1 MPNIDIQDPEYQSLL
16 VENTLD
22 ILANLRDSTGMTSA
36 VAMLSKSKTEG
47 IVLASLGGSSDHCY
61 VPRVGSH
68 FQLHATAPGK
78 ALLASQPRAERR
90 RIANLIEYT
99 PFTSKTVSNT
109 EDFITLLKKENAQGF
124 STDVGEYVDGVN
136 CAASCVHAP
145 DGTPL
150 AAVWITALSIDLP
163 TNRLGEFT
171 QTVLRAAKDMELRL
185 QNAQEDPN
193 FHANVIVE
201 EAKKFIELHYVNAEK
216 IQDYFDGLSLS
227 YSWFRKLF
235 RDKYGIA
242 PMKYRQELLHERARK
257 LISKTNLSIK
267 EIAFQLNYETQN
279 YFSRAF
285 KNQEGVSPIQY
296 RERYRTGG

>member
-1 MPNIDIQDPEYQSLL
+1 MDIQVPETQTLL

-47 IVLASLGGSSDHCY
+47 IVLASLGGPSDHCY

-90 RIANLIEYT
+90 RIATQLEYT
-99 PFTSKTVSNT
+99 PFTSKTVSNA
-109 EDFITLLKKENAQGF
+109 EDFITMLKKESEQGY
-124 STDVGEYVDGVN
+124 SPDVGEYIDGVN
-136 CAASCVHAP
+136 CVAACVHSR
-145 DGTPL
+145 DGIPL
-150 AAVWITALSIDLP
+150 ATVWITALSIDLP
-163 TNRLGEFT
+163 VEKLGEFT
-171 QTVLRAAKDMELRL
+171 RTVLAAAKDIELRL

-193 FHANVIVE
+193 FHANAIVE
-201 EAKKFIELHYVNAEK
+201 EAKKFIELHYINAET
-216 IQDYFDGLSLS
+216 IQDYFDNISLS

-235 RDKYGIA
+235 KEKYCIA
-242 PMKYRQELLHERARK
+242 PMQYRQQLLHDRASK
-257 LISKTNLSIK
+257 LIRNTRLSIK

-285 KNQEGVSPIQY
+285 KKQFGLSPLQY
-296 RERYRTGG
+296 REQANTKN